1 MTTARDTIIAAG
13 IVLLWTALVAVGAF
27 VACGLPVLVADWL
40 LSTAIPAVQAWLDAD
55 PVRGPALLIG
65 AIALAALWLT
75 SQDGKQ

>member
-40 LSTAIPAVQAWLDAD
+40 LSTAIPAVQAWAAEYPNERDILTIGVLAL
-55 PVRGPALLIG
+55 VALL
-65 AIALAALWLT
+65 ASELR
-75 SQDGKQ
+75 K